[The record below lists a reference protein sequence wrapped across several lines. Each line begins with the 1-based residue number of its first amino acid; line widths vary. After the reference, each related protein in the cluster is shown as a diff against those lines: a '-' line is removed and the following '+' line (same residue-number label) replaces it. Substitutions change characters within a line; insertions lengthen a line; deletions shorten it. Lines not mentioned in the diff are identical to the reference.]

1 MGQHGHL
8 ARVDELPGP
17 VHISRHSLPT
27 NAKLPLAMELIRLSP
42 ANVCEYRSLMLEAYS
57 LHLDAFTSSAT
68 ERESLPLSWWEQRLS
83 EGEDANEVVFGC
95 VCDNQLAGVVGLAFE
110 RREKT
115 RHKATLFGMY
125 VSAGFRHLGLG
136 GQLMKCALGYAK
148 ERHGVRVIQLTVSEG
163 NLAAQTLYERS
174 GFIQFGC
181 EPYAIAVGN
190 GFVSKIHMWCD
201 LSGASPEAS

>member
-1 MGQHGHL
+1 KQPSSML
-8 ARVDELPGP
+8 RESV
-17 VHISRHSLPT
+17 SWTYSLPT
-27 NAKLPLAMELIRLSP
+27 NEILPLTMEPIRLSP
-42 ANVCEYRSLMLEAYS
+42 ANAPEYRNLMLEAYS
-57 LHLDAFTSSAT
+57 LHPDAFTSSAA

-95 VCDNQLAGVVGLAFE
+95 VFENQLAGVVGLAFE

-136 GQLMKCALGYAK
+136 GQLMNCALAHAK
-148 ERHGVRVIQLTVSEG
+148 ERHGIRVIQLTVSEG
-163 NLAAQTLYERS
+163 NRAAQTLYERS

-190 GFVSKIHMWCD
+190 GFVSKIHMWRD
-201 LSGASPEAS
+201 LSGARLEAS

>member
-1 MGQHGHL
+1 
-8 ARVDELPGP
+8 
-17 VHISRHSLPT
+17 
-27 NAKLPLAMELIRLSP
+27 
-42 ANVCEYRSLMLEAYS
+42 MLEAYS

-95 VCDNQLAGVVGLAFE
+95 VCDDQLAGVVGLAFE

-136 GQLMKCALGYAK
+136 GKLMNCALAHAK
-148 ERHGVRVIQLTVSEG
+148 ARPGIEVIQLTVSEG
-163 NLAAQTLYERS
+163 NHAAQALYERS
-174 GFIQFGC
+174 GFVQFGR
-181 EPYAIAVGN
+181 EPYAIAVGA
-190 GFVSKIHMWCD
+190 GFVSKIHMWRSVSEAGSD
-201 LSGASPEAS
+201 ASSTSGR